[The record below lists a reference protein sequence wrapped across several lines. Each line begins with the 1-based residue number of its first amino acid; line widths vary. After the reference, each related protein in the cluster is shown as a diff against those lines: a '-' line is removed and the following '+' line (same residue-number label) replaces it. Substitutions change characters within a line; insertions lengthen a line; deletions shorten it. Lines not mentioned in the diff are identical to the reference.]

1 MSTYFWVISSIFGSL
16 SEENNAIYI
25 ASRDPKC
32 LLILHTPKGT
42 IKMRVNVNH
51 SDGLLD
57 RISTKGRM
65 NQPIKV
71 SLPTNTIFNGVEG
84 LAQLLQL
91 RYYIQIQKKIAWFIR
106 TTYYLWIFIK
116 SATRRALTSTA
127 DIGWNILN
135 EDWIEPRRFDI
146 EEATVSEP

>member
-1 MSTYFWVISSIFGSL
+1 
-16 SEENNAIYI
+16 
-25 ASRDPKC
+25 
-32 LLILHTPKGT
+32 
-42 IKMRVNVNH
+42 MRVNVNH

-91 RYYIQIQKKIAWFIR
+91 RYYIQIQKKLHGLLEQL
-106 TTYYLWIFIK
+106 TTCGF
-116 SATRRALTSTA
+116 S
-127 DIGWNILN
+127 
-135 EDWIEPRRFDI
+135 
-146 EEATVSEP
+146 